1 MFFPKVRKPE
11 IVFLPQCFQ
20 VATMFLRLG
29 KLESIPGNITIS
41 IVKCHTLSHLL
52 RRWTTSFQWSHLRSL
67 FRAVAEVTPCET
79 DRVQTR
85 LVGSMAEVSYN
96 DARELINIPSLKER
110 REILCEQFFLRDE
123 NLQKLDEFLPNKSS
137 SVYDTRGNCKY
148 NNYYCKTE
156 RFRKS
161 FLPQIIS
168 KLNCK

>member
-1 MFFPKVRKPE
+1 MHEFCVYSFNVKYNVQNHLKREVVNIGEERFIFFN
-11 IVFLPQCFQ
+11 
-20 VATMFLRLG
+20 
-29 KLESIPGNITIS
+29 IPGY
-41 IVKCHTLSHLL
+41 LSDDI
-52 RRWTTSFQWSHLRSL
+52 
-67 FRAVAEVTPCET
+67 E
-79 DRVQTR
+79 RVQR
-85 LVGSMAEVSYN
+85 RALRIILPELSYN